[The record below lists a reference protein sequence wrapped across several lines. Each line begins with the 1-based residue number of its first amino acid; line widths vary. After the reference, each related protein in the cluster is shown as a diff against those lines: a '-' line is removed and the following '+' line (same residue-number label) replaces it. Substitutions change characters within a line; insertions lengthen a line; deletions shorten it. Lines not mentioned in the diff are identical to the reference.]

1 MGIKRIVVFRND
13 RFGEFL
19 LIIPAL
25 EALKRMYPG
34 ASLTVVAHPSVQA
47 LARII
52 PGINAVIAWE
62 NRKHRF
68 VEIIKFAF
76 ELRRGH
82 FDLAV
87 IFNPMKESHLV
98 TFLAGISERL
108 GYRRKWGALLTKSLT
123 DTRDSG
129 LKHEVESNCELLQC
143 LGAVPKDHRLSL
155 ELEERLINDFLKE
168 YPFAG
173 SGNLVVIHPW
183 TSDPVKQWPPENFSA
198 LVEMIGEKLDVTT
211 VLIGGEQE
219 RLKDFTWKT
228 NSRQKIIDLTGKTT
242 LVQLAAL
249 LKKSR
254 LLVSA
259 DSGPVH
265 LAASVGTPVIALF
278 RNDIPGKS
286 PRRWGPWGK
295 NNRVIAQPRINDITV
310 AEVFEAVEEELRS
323 DKVFEGNLK
332 N

>member
-1 MGIKRIVVFRND
+1 MGIKKIVVFRND

-25 EALKRMYPG
+25 QALKRMYPG
-34 ASLTVVAHPSVQA
+34 AWLTVVAHPSVQA

-52 PGINAVIAWE
+52 PGVNAVIAWE
-62 NRKHRF
+62 NRKHGLG
-68 VEIIKFAF
+68 EIIKFAF
-76 ELRRGH
+76 ELRNGH

-98 TFLAGISERL
+98 TFLAGIRARL
-108 GYRRKWGALLTKSLT
+108 GYRRKWGALLTKSLI

-143 LGAVPKDHRLSL
+143 LGAVPADKSLSL
-155 ELEERLINDFLKE
+155 ELDERLINDFLKE
-168 YPFAG
+168 YPFAAC
-173 SGNLVVIHPW
+173 GNVVVIHPW

-198 LVEMIGEKLDVTT
+198 LIEMIGEKLAVTT
-211 VLIGGEQE
+211 VLIGGELE
-219 RLKDFTWKT
+219 SLKNFTWKAD
-228 NSRQKIIDLTGKTT
+228 SRQKIINLTGRTT

-265 LAASVGTPVIALF
+265 LAAAVGTPVITLF

-286 PRRWGPWGK
+286 PRRWGPWGPG
-295 NNRVIAQPRINDITV
+295 NCVIAKPNITDITV
-310 AEVFEAVEEELRS
+310 AEVFAAVKEHLGAR
-323 DKVFEGNLK
+323 
-332 N
+332 

>member
-1 MGIKRIVVFRND
+1 MDIKRIVVFRND

-25 EALKRMYPG
+25 RALKRMYPG
-34 ASLTVVAHPSVQA
+34 AYLTVVAHPSVKP
-47 LARII
+47 LARLIT
-52 PGINAVIAWE
+52 GVNEVIEWE
-62 NRKHRF
+62 NRKHSLSE
-68 VEIIKFAF
+68 VVKFAF
-76 ELRRGH
+76 ELREKH

-98 TFLAGISERL
+98 SFLAGIRSRL
-108 GYRRKWGALLTKSLT
+108 GYRRKWGALLTKSLI

-143 LGAVPKDHRLSL
+143 LGIASSDKSLTL
-155 ELEERLINDFLKE
+155 ELDESSIDDFIKE
-168 YPFAG
+168 HPFTG
-173 SGNLVVIHPW
+173 TDRVVVIHPW
-183 TSDPVKQWPPENFSA
+183 TSDPVKEWPLENFRC
-198 LVEMIGEKLDVTT
+198 LIEEIGKKSGVTT
-211 VLIGGEQE
+211 VIIGGELE
-219 RLKDFTWKT
+219 SLKTFGWRT

-249 LKKSR
+249 LKRSR

-265 LAASVGTPVIALF
+265 LAACVGTPVIALF

-295 NNRVIAQPRINDITV
+295 DHRVIAQPNINDITV
-310 AEVFEAVEEELRS
+310 AEVFAAVEEKLGE
-323 DKVFEGNLK
+323 E
-332 N
+332 